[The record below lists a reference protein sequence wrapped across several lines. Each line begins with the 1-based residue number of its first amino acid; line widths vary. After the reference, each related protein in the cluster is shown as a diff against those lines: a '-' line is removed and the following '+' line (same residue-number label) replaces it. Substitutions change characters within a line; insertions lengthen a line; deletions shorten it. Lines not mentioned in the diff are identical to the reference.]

1 MPGALDRKASA
12 VTVPVREDLS
22 EAAINRASRRI
33 QRLAG
38 ASRLRGPARGPGWAQ
53 RRRRVLLLLVV
64 DMAMIAITLGV
75 NLFSATRS
83 AASTQPPG
91 FMALT
96 VALTLGLIAVRG
108 GYRFRL
114 RVSRFDDVGRIVAS
128 TAVATML
135 VVATRVLLAPD
146 PAIAVQS
153 VRLWG
158 FTTAYLAAGR
168 VALAIGTSRAPG
180 LSTLVVGAG
189 DVGRTVARRLRER
202 PGLGLRPVGFLDKDP
217 RVDLSEEDPPV
228 LGASWDL
235 EEVALRLDIEHVIVA
250 FSRAPHS
257 VLLSVVRRCR
267 AMGIEVSLV
276 PRLFEEVSGRVTIEH
291 LGGVALL
298 RVDRSDPRGWQFEV
312 KYAIDRVA
320 GALALLVLSPVLAV
334 LALSVKLS
342 SPGPVL
348 FRQSRIGLNG
358 EAFDI
363 FKFRTMR
370 VTAGAPQQNA
380 GWAAKALSVA
390 ETSNEDRAV
399 PDRRTRVGAFLRHYS
414 IDELPQ
420 LLNVVKGDMSLVGP
434 RPEQTRYVDAF
445 EDHIY
450 RYGDRHRVKSGLT
463 GWAQVQGLR
472 GETSLQERVEWDNF
486 YVENW
491 SPLLDLKIML
501 LTLPAVLSG
510 SREEG

>member
-1 MPGALDRKASA
+1 MPVG
-12 VTVPVREDLS
+12 EDLS
-22 EAAINRASRRI
+22 EAAIDRAARRV

-38 ASRLRGPARGPGWAQ
+38 ASRFRGPVRGPGWAQ

-64 DMAMIAITLGV
+64 DLAMIAITLGV
-75 NLFSATRS
+75 NVFSASRS

-91 FMALT
+91 FVALT
-96 VALTLGLIAVRG
+96 VALALALVAARG

-114 RVSRFDDVGRIVAS
+114 RVSPFDDVGRIVAS
-128 TAVATML
+128 TAVAAML
-135 VVATRVLLAPD
+135 VVATRVLFAPD

-158 FTTAYLAAGR
+158 FMTAYLAAGR

-202 PGLGLRPVGFLDKDP
+202 PELGLRPVGFLDKDP
-217 RVDLSEEDPPV
+217 RVDLTEEDPPV

-235 EEVALRLDIEHVIVA
+235 EEVALRLDVEHVIVT

-298 RVDRSDPRGWQFEV
+298 RVDRADPRGWQFEV
-312 KYAIDRVA
+312 KYAIDRAA
-320 GALALLVLSPVLAV
+320 GALALLVLSPVFAV

-370 VTAGAPQQNA
+370 EDAGAPEQDA
-380 GWAAKALSVA
+380 AWAAQALGQAGAEGGNAVVA
-390 ETSNEDRAV
+390 
-399 PDRRTRVGAFLRHYS
+399 DRRTRTGAVLRQYS
-414 IDELPQ
+414 LDELPQ

-434 RPEQTRYVDAF
+434 RPERAGYVDAF

-472 GETSLQERVEWDNF
+472 GETSLEERVEWDNF

-491 SPLLDLKIML
+491 SPLLDLKIVL

-510 SREEG
+510 SREG